1 MLEVKQVKDGVIFK
15 IRVQPRASKTEIA
28 GLYGDS
34 LKIKV
39 ASPPVDGIANKA
51 CLEFLADKL
60 GVSKSSISLI
70 SGFKGRNKTIKVCGI
85 NSDDV
90 KKIVKKD

>member
-1 MLEVKQVKDGVIFK
+1 MLEVKKVKDGVIFK
-15 IRVQPRASKTEIA
+15 IRVQPRASKTEVA

-39 ASPPVDGIANKA
+39 VSPPVDGIANKT
-51 CLEFLADKL
+51 CLEFLAAKL
-60 GVSKSSISLI
+60 GVSKSDITLI
-70 SGFKGRNKTIKVCGI
+70 SGFKGRNKTIKVFGI